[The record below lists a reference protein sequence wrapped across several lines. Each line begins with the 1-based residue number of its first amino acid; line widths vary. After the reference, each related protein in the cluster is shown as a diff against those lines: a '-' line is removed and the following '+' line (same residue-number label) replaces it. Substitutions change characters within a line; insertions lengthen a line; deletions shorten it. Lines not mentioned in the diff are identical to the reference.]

1 MNPNVASLIR
11 HGLSAAGGF
20 LVAKGMVSFDQVNEI
35 AGAIITL
42 TGIGWSVFKNKKTAD
57 KKPE

>member
-20 LVAKGMVSFDQVNEI
+20 LIAKGVVTLDQVNEVV
-35 AGAIITL
+35 GAIIAL
-42 TGIGWSVFKNKKTAD
+42 AGVGWSVFKNKKTD
-57 KKPE
+57 KKAP

>member
-1 MNPNVASLIR
+1 MNPNIASLIR

-20 LVAKGMVSFDQVNEI
+20 LVAKGMVSLDQINEI

-42 TGIGWSVFKNKKTAD
+42 AGIGWSVFKNKKSD

>member
-1 MNPNVASLIR
+1 
-11 HGLSAAGGF
+11 
-20 LVAKGMVSFDQVNEI
+20 MVSLDQINEI

-42 TGIGWSVFKNKKTAD
+42 AGIGWSVFKNKKSD

>member
-20 LVAKGMVSFDQVNEI
+20 LVAKGMISLDQVNEI

-42 TGIGWSVFKNKKTAD
+42 AGIGWSVFKNKKTDD